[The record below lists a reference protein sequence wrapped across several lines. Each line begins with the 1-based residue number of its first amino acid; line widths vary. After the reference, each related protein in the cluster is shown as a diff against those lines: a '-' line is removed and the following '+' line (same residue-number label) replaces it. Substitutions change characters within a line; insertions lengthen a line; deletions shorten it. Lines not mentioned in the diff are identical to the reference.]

1 VKLTNNPATIQ
12 EPNSRHS
19 TEVADKRTH
28 PDEFPFK
35 VDSPREMTDFG
46 GNGQGA
52 AVAECELNLPHSNK
66 VTLTSS
72 DLNELG
78 CTTSTSA
85 KSTVSSSGVSSGA
98 SSSKSNSDG
107 KHRRNSDK
115 SAVGVLSIF
124 RKSRSVS
131 HHEHARRV
139 LQENR
144 SRSRKGSNE
153 KNAAK
158 TRRARSSSRI
168 FIEILRTLS
177 KGFSSCRSDRDDHQ
191 SLQKGERSASGGRRG
206 SRFSNNHV
214 DTKGRRKS
222 HDASHDGTNGSDS
235 TSTGYV
241 SDSSNEKHDHEQSKL
256 QNQKTL
262 SAMSEVVPNEQTGTA
277 EMCPSKIHA
286 WAEKV
291 VNQLDSKSPEKEAAE
306 LEVVQNRVYVASS
319 CSEEDFTEASD
330 ESFYTSQ
337 SDSVSSDYESTSTYD
352 EETDEKE
359 VKHELKQLTIDD
371 RNKKELGIIKEED
384 EKEINEEHAT
394 KKVKRRKST
403 LKRKKTMRG
412 EEDLNKPIR
421 KKAALKV
428 EELDNISRSG
438 SLKDMILQFETTMA
452 ELNIHADNAIKQ
464 EQVEVKDSP
473 LLGVKAI
480 ARRIQEQTEFDSM
493 EVECMPPSQ
502 ILKLK
507 QALDLEPKED
517 LSQPVPLSRRSESK
531 VAQIARQI
539 ADAERERQKLEK
551 AMARSGK
558 SPKASKRQQST
569 SFINELLEMARAENS
584 AKNSAENASPGSA
597 PDFKQSLLAARKKI
611 TQRDENLS
619 PGSAAATEELKS
631 EPVPLAATSST
642 EGGGLGGPNEVVDP
656 FVKEVLTSKNVPE
669 PVKQKIRIECWSLF
683 NDPRTPKGVKQCILA
698 TMLSKVQNE

>member
-1 VKLTNNPATIQ
+1 MKLTNQATIQ
-12 EPNSRHS
+12 EPTRHNTVS
-19 TEVADKRTH
+19 DKNH
-28 PDEFPFK
+28 PDEFPSI

-98 SSSKSNSDG
+98 SSSKSAGDA
-107 KHRRNSDK
+107 KQRRNSDK
-115 SAVGVLSIF
+115 SAAGVLSIF

-153 KNAAK
+153 KNPAK

-177 KGFSSCRSDRDDHQ
+177 KGFSSCRSDREVH
-191 SLQKGERSASGGRRG
+191 SLQKGEQSESRGRRG
-206 SRFSNNHV
+206 SRFANNHI

-241 SDSSNEKHDHEQSKL
+241 SDSSNEKHDHDQSKL

-262 SAMSEVVPNEQTGTA
+262 SAMSEVVPNNQSGTA
-277 EMCPSKIHA
+277 VCPSKIHA

-291 VNQLDSKSPEKEAAE
+291 VNQLDSKSPVIETAE

-319 CSEEDFTEASD
+319 CSDEDFTEASD

-352 EETDEKE
+352 EDTDEKD
-359 VKHELKQLTIDD
+359 VKHELKQLNIDD

-384 EKEINEEHAT
+384 EKEINEDHAS

-412 EEDLNKPIR
+412 EEDLNKPTR

-452 ELNIHADNAIKQ
+452 ELNIHADHAKNSQ

-531 VAQIARQI
+531 VAQIAKQI

-584 AKNSAENASPGSA
+584 AKTSAENVSPGSA

-619 PGSAAATEELKS
+619 PGSAAAIKEQKA
-631 EPVPLAATSST
+631 EPAPLAASSST
-642 EGGGLGGPNEVVDP
+642 EGTLGGPNEAVDP

>member
-1 VKLTNNPATIQ
+1 
-12 EPNSRHS
+12 
-19 TEVADKRTH
+19 
-28 PDEFPFK
+28 
-35 VDSPREMTDFG
+35 MTDFG

-66 VTLTSS
+66 LTLTSS

-98 SSSKSNSDG
+98 SSSKSAAYA
-107 KHRRNSDK
+107 KHRRNSEKSADK
-115 SAVGVLSIF
+115 SVLSIF

-144 SRSRKGSNE
+144 SRSRKGSNDT
-153 KNAAK
+153 NPAK

-177 KGFSSCRSDRDDHQ
+177 KGFSSCRSDREV
-191 SLQKGERSASGGRRG
+191 QKGEQSTSGRRRG
-206 SRFSNNHV
+206 SRLSNNHTE
-214 DTKGRRKS
+214 TKGRRKS

-262 SAMSEVVPNEQTGTA
+262 SAMSEVAPNNQSDTTV
-277 EMCPSKIHA
+277 CPSKIHA

-291 VNQLDSKSPEKEAAE
+291 VNQLDSKSPEIETVE

-319 CSEEDFTEASD
+319 CSEDDFTEASD

-337 SDSVSSDYESTSTYD
+337 SDSVSSDYESTSTY
-352 EETDEKE
+352 EEDTDEKE
-359 VKHELKQLTIDD
+359 VKHELNQLKIDD
-371 RNKKELGIIKEED
+371 RHKKELGIIKEEE
-384 EKEINEEHAT
+384 EKEINEDHAN

-412 EEDLNKPIR
+412 EDDLTKPIR
-421 KKAALKV
+421 KKTALKV

-452 ELNIHADNAIKQ
+452 ELNIHADNTKNSQ

-473 LLGVKAI
+473 LLGVKGTTLKHAS
-480 ARRIQEQTEFDSM
+480 E
-493 EVECMPPSQ
+493 
-502 ILKLK
+502 IL
-507 QALDLEPKED
+507 
-517 LSQPVPLSRRSESK
+517 
-531 VAQIARQI
+531 
-539 ADAERERQKLEK
+539 
-551 AMARSGK
+551 
-558 SPKASKRQQST
+558 
-569 SFINELLEMARAENS
+569 
-584 AKNSAENASPGSA
+584 
-597 PDFKQSLLAARKKI
+597 
-611 TQRDENLS
+611 
-619 PGSAAATEELKS
+619 
-631 EPVPLAATSST
+631 
-642 EGGGLGGPNEVVDP
+642 
-656 FVKEVLTSKNVPE
+656 
-669 PVKQKIRIECWSLF
+669 
-683 NDPRTPKGVKQCILA
+683 
-698 TMLSKVQNE
+698 

>member
-1 VKLTNNPATIQ
+1 
-12 EPNSRHS
+12 
-19 TEVADKRTH
+19 
-28 PDEFPFK
+28 
-35 VDSPREMTDFG
+35 MTDFG

-66 VTLTSS
+66 LTLTSS

-98 SSSKSNSDG
+98 SSSSKSAADA

-115 SAVGVLSIF
+115 SADKSVLSIF

-144 SRSRKGSNE
+144 SRSRKGSNDA
-153 KNAAK
+153 NPAK

-177 KGFSSCRSDRDDHQ
+177 KGFSSCRSDREVH
-191 SLQKGERSASGGRRG
+191 SLQKGEQSASGRRRG
-206 SRFSNNHV
+206 SRLSNNHTE
-214 DTKGRRKS
+214 TKGRRKS

-262 SAMSEVVPNEQTGTA
+262 SAMSEVAPNNQSDKTV
-277 EMCPSKIHA
+277 CPSKIHA

-291 VNQLDSKSPEKEAAE
+291 VNQLDSKSPEIETVE

-352 EETDEKE
+352 EDTDEKE
-359 VKHELKQLTIDD
+359 VKHELKQLKIED
-371 RNKKELGIIKEED
+371 RNKKELGIIKEEE
-384 EKEINEEHAT
+384 EKEINEDHAN

-412 EEDLNKPIR
+412 EEDLTKPIR
-421 KKAALKV
+421 KKTALKV

-452 ELNIHADNAIKQ
+452 ELNIHADNTKNSQ
-464 EQVEVKDSP
+464 EQLEVKDSP

-531 VAQIARQI
+531 VAQIAKQI

-619 PGSAAATEELKS
+619 PGSAAAAEEQTTEPA
-631 EPVPLAATSST
+631 PVAMSVSSV
-642 EGGGLGGPNEVVDP
+642 EGGALGGPNEIVDP

>member
-1 VKLTNNPATIQ
+1 
-12 EPNSRHS
+12 
-19 TEVADKRTH
+19 
-28 PDEFPFK
+28 
-35 VDSPREMTDFG
+35 MTDFG
-46 GNGQGA
+46 GNGHGA
-52 AVAECELNLPHSNK
+52 AVAECELNLPDSNK
-66 VTLTSS
+66 LTLTSS

-85 KSTVSSSGVSSGA
+85 KSTSAKSDSGVSSGA
-98 SSSKSNSDG
+98 STSKSAADV

-115 SAVGVLSIF
+115 SADKSVLSIF

-144 SRSRKGSNE
+144 SRSRKGFND
-153 KNAAK
+153 KNPAK

-177 KGFSSCRSDRDDHQ
+177 KGFSSCRSDREVH
-191 SLQKGERSASGGRRG
+191 SLQKGEQSGSGGRRG
-206 SRFSNNHV
+206 SRFSSNHM

-262 SAMSEVVPNEQTGTA
+262 SAMSEEAPNNQSDTA
-277 EMCPSKIHA
+277 VCPSKIHA

-291 VNQLDSKSPEKEAAE
+291 VNQLDNKSPEIETVE

-319 CSEEDFTEASD
+319 CSDEDFTEASD

-352 EETDEKE
+352 EDTDEKE
-359 VKHELKQLTIDD
+359 VKHELKQLNIDD
-371 RNKKELGIIKEED
+371 RNKKELGIIKEEE
-384 EKEINEEHAT
+384 EKEINEDQAN

-412 EEDLNKPIR
+412 EDDLTKPIR
-421 KKAALKV
+421 KKTALKV

-452 ELNIHADNAIKQ
+452 ELNIHADNAKNSQ
-464 EQVEVKDSP
+464 EQVEIKDSP

-531 VAQIARQI
+531 VAQIAKQI

-619 PGSAAATEELKS
+619 PGSAAATEEQKI
-631 EPVPLAATSST
+631 EPAATAMSSISA
-642 EGGGLGGPNEVVDP
+642 EGGAHGGPNEVVDP